1 MFQKTTETHYTSEVW
16 IDKHIAARIIGLS
29 VHTLKKLRSE
39 NAREADRLIEGVH
52 FIRYGSHCV
61 RYNAELLR
69 DYAATRSDPEAHKRA
84 IELYLASL
92 PSNQPKRVG
101 RKPKTCTSA
110 A

>member
-1 MFQKTTETHYTSEVW
+1 MLETRLYPEW
-16 IDKHIAARIIGLS
+16 IDKHNAAKIVGLS

-52 FIRYGSHCV
+52 FVRHGGYCV

-69 DYAATRSDPEAHKRA
+69 DYAATRSNPEAHRRA
-84 IELYLASL
+84 VDLYLSSL

-101 RKPKTCTSA
+101 RKPKTSTSA

>member
-1 MFQKTTETHYTSEVW
+1 MPQEIVKPRQTSDVW
-16 IDKHIAARIIGLS
+16 VDKHVGAKIVGLS

-39 NAREADRLIEGVH
+39 KAREADRLIEGVH
-52 FIRYGSHCV
+52 FVRHGGYCV

-69 DYAATRSDPEAHKRA
+69 DYAATRSNPEAHRRA
-84 IELYLASL
+84 VDLYLASL

-101 RKPKTCTSA
+101 RKAKTSTSA

>member
-1 MFQKTTETHYTSEVW
+1 MHQEIVKPHQTSDVW
-16 IDKHIAARIIGLS
+16 VDKHIGAKIVGLS

-39 NAREADRLIEGVH
+39 KAREADRLIEGIH

-69 DYAATRSDPEAHKRA
+69 NYAATRSDPEAHKRA
-84 IELYLASL
+84 IDLYLASL

-101 RKPKTCTSA
+101 RKPKTSTSA